1 MTPVANNLPLT
12 FRNHR
17 GLTSHSNQTCAT
29 GLPHSGVPRHGGSDA
44 VGNVAAVVAKFNAAF
59 REQLDCEITIY
70 DRDTLATMKRYAHLM
85 RRDDIADEIEYHLA
99 RPMDGDISRVVTLTP
114 SGEQDGTYANSGGKT
129 ADTLA
134 GDIVHQLPSLKKEGV
149 SL

>member
-1 MTPVANNLPLT
+1 MTPITTNLPLT

-17 GLTSHSNQTCAT
+17 GLTAHSNPTCAT
-29 GLPHSGVPRHGGSDA
+29 GLPNTGVPRYDGSNS
-44 VGNVAAVVAKFNAAF
+44 VGNVAAVVAKFNATF
-59 REQLDCEITIY
+59 RERLDCEITAY
-70 DRDTLATMKRYAHLM
+70 DRNTLATMKKYAAMM
-85 RRDDIADEIEYHLA
+85 RRNDIAEELEYHLA
-99 RPMDGDISRVVTLTP
+99 RPMDGDISRIVTLTP
-114 SGEQDGTYANSGGKT
+114 SGEQDGDYANSGGKT